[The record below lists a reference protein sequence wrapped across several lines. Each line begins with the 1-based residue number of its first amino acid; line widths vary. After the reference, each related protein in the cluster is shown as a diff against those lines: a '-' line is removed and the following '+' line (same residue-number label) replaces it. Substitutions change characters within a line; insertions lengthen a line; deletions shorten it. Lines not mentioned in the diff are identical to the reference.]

1 MKKKKKRKR
10 LRLKNVFLFL
20 LVVILIGLFI
30 YGLTYVKVKTYYVY
44 DNTYLN
50 EEEVLKELNL
60 DKNSSYL
67 LTNDLLLNDNI
78 KKSKLLKSADI
89 SRTLYLEIKIKVKEY
104 RRLFYD
110 KNDSKV
116 VLENNSK
123 VDYLKDNL
131 PVLVSKVE
139 DEKVYKQL
147 VKKMNKVNDIT
158 LGMIS
163 EIIYSPNEID
173 KERFLLSMNDGNYV
187 YVTLTKLKKINE
199 YKSIIGTVENKKG
212 ILYLDYGNYFV
223 PKE

>member
-1 MKKKKKRKR
+1 MKKKRKRKR

-20 LVVILIGLFI
+20 LFVTLIGFII
-30 YGLTYVKVKTYYVY
+30 YGLTYIKVRTYYVY
-44 DNTYLN
+44 GNNYLT
-50 EEEVLKELNL
+50 EDEVLKELKL

-67 LTNDLLLNDNI
+67 LTNNILEKENI
-78 KKSKLLKSADI
+78 KNSKFLKSVDI
-89 SRTLYLEIKIKVKEY
+89 SRTLYLELKISVTEY
-104 RRLFYD
+104 KRLFYD

-116 VLENNSK
+116 VLENNEK
-123 VDYLKDNL
+123 ADYSKDNL
-131 PVLVSKVE
+131 PVLVSKIE
-139 DEKVYKQL
+139 DENVYKQL
-147 VKKMNKVNDIT
+147 VKKMNKVNDNS

-199 YKSIIGTVENKKG
+199 YKSIISTVENKKG

>member
-1 MKKKKKRKR
+1 MKKKRKRKR

-20 LVVILIGLFI
+20 LFVTLIGFII
-30 YGLTYVKVKTYYVY
+30 YGLTYIKVRTYYVY
-44 DNTYLN
+44 GNNYLT
-50 EEEVLKELNL
+50 EEEVLKELKL

-67 LTNDLLLNDNI
+67 LTNNILEKENI
-78 KKSKLLKSADI
+78 KNSKFLKSVDI
-89 SRTLYLEIKIKVKEY
+89 SRTLYLELKISVTEY

-116 VLENNSK
+116 VLENNAK
-123 VDYLKDNL
+123 VDYSKENL
-131 PVLVSKVE
+131 PVLVSKIE
-139 DEKVYKQL
+139 DENVYNQL
-147 VKKMNKVNDIT
+147 VKKMNKVNDNS

-199 YKSIIGTVENKKG
+199 YKSIISTVENKKG